1 MLTGLVKIRVCRG
14 YDRVISG
21 GFTVSLSRLLC
32 KTILL
37 RCYAIYQRVSG
48 NRPGLRRADAGTRRA
63 ALLGE
68 AGVFLTGLST
78 IQEHYLIRRNRP
90 EFHILMVSHDEGAPC
105 SPMAGSSP
113 SRREPWSFSRP
124 PCRGLRLVGEAWH
137 TSWILLDDVP
147 RWQHLHRLGHRIWQG
162 RRGSSSPPAQPD
174 AGEGIRS
181 PLQPQLLSLLLALLE
196 RTPQG
201 RCAARRAAAAGAV
214 SAGGGTSGR
223 ALGVALLADQMACS
237 VPHLHRLCQQVFG
250 MGPMAWLTGL
260 RMNKA
265 RQLLLYT
272 NWPLAELAARVG
284 YSDGANFANRF
295 RRLTGQT
302 PGPFVDWVANLS
314 QGRCKPFEIVGSS
327 PPGSTGHTVKVQ
339 IHV

>member
-1 MLTGLVKIRVCRG
+1 MPFISECLEIAPACEERMLGREGL
-14 YDRVISG
+14 
-21 GFTVSLSRLLC
+21 
-32 KTILL
+32 
-37 RCYAIYQRVSG
+37 
-48 NRPGLRRADAGTRRA
+48 P
-63 ALLGE
+63 LLGE

-78 IQEHYLIRRNRP
+78 IREHYLIRRNRP
-90 EFHILMVSHDEGAPC
+90 EFHILMVSHDEGGALLTDGGEQPI
-105 SPMAGSSP
+105 PAGALVFLP
-113 SRREPWSFSRP
+113 AAVPG
-124 PCRGLRLVGEAWH
+124 GLRLVGEAWH

-162 RRGSSSPPAQPD
+162 EEGEQLYHLLSLMQ
-174 AGEGIRS
+174 GEGIRS

-196 RTPQG
+196 RTLQG
-201 RCAARRAAAAGAV
+201 GVRGTPELRLQALFRRVEARLDE
-214 SAGGGTSGR
+214 SWS
-223 ALGVALLADQMACS
+223 VALLADQMACS

-302 PGPFVDWVANLS
+302 PGAFRRL
-314 QGRCKPFEIVGSS
+314 GRKPFARE
-327 PPGSTGHTVKVQ
+327 VQ
-339 IHV
+339 TL

>member
-1 MLTGLVKIRVCRG
+1 MPFISECLEIAPACEERMLGREGL
-14 YDRVISG
+14 
-21 GFTVSLSRLLC
+21 
-32 KTILL
+32 
-37 RCYAIYQRVSG
+37 
-48 NRPGLRRADAGTRRA
+48 P
-63 ALLGE
+63 LLGE

-78 IQEHYLIRRNRP
+78 IREHYLIRRNRP
-90 EFHILMVSHDEGAPC
+90 EFHILMVSHDEAGALLTDGGEQPI
-105 SPMAGSSP
+105 PAGALVFLP
-113 SRREPWSFSRP
+113 AAVPG
-124 PCRGLRLVGEAWH
+124 GLRLVGEAWH

-162 RRGSSSPPAQPD
+162 EEGEQLYHLLSLMQ
-174 AGEGIRS
+174 GEGIRS

-196 RTPQG
+196 RTLQG
-201 RCAARRAAAAGAV
+201 EVRGTPELRLQALFRRVEARLDEPW
-214 SAGGGTSGR
+214 S
-223 ALGVALLADQMACS
+223 VALLADQMACS

-302 PGPFVDWVANLS
+302 PGAFRRL
-314 QGRCKPFEIVGSS
+314 GRKPFARE
-327 PPGSTGHTVKVQ
+327 VQ
-339 IHV
+339 TL

>member
-1 MLTGLVKIRVCRG
+1 MPFISECLEIAPACEERMLGREGL
-14 YDRVISG
+14 
-21 GFTVSLSRLLC
+21 
-32 KTILL
+32 
-37 RCYAIYQRVSG
+37 
-48 NRPGLRRADAGTRRA
+48 P
-63 ALLGE
+63 LLGE

-78 IQEHYLIRRNRP
+78 IREHYLIRRNRP
-90 EFHILMVSHDEGAPC
+90 EFHILMVSHDEGGALLTDGGEQPI
-105 SPMAGSSP
+105 PAGALVFLP
-113 SRREPWSFSRP
+113 AAVPG
-124 PCRGLRLVGEAWH
+124 GLRLVGEAWH

-162 RRGSSSPPAQPD
+162 EEGEQLYHLLSLMQ
-174 AGEGIRS
+174 GEGIRS

-196 RTPQG
+196 RTLQG
-201 RCAARRAAAAGAV
+201 EVRGTPELRLQALFRRVEARLDEPW
-214 SAGGGTSGR
+214 S
-223 ALGVALLADQMACS
+223 VALLADQMACS
-237 VPHLHRLCQQVFG
+237 VPHLHRLCQHVFV

-302 PGPFVDWVANLS
+302 PGAFRRL
-314 QGRCKPFEIVGSS
+314 GRKPFARE
-327 PPGSTGHTVKVQ
+327 VQ
-339 IHV
+339 TL

>member
-1 MLTGLVKIRVCRG
+1 MPFISECLEIAPACEERMLGREGL
-14 YDRVISG
+14 
-21 GFTVSLSRLLC
+21 
-32 KTILL
+32 
-37 RCYAIYQRVSG
+37 
-48 NRPGLRRADAGTRRA
+48 P
-63 ALLGE
+63 LLGE
-68 AGVFLTGLST
+68 VGVFLTGLST
-78 IQEHYLIRRNRP
+78 IREHYLIRRNRP
-90 EFHILMVSHDEGAPC
+90 EFHILMVSHDEGGALLTDGGEQPI
-105 SPMAGSSP
+105 PAGALVFLP
-113 SRREPWSFSRP
+113 AAVPG
-124 PCRGLRLVGEAWH
+124 GLRLVGEAWH

-162 RRGSSSPPAQPD
+162 EEGEQLYHLLSLMQ
-174 AGEGIRS
+174 GEGIRS

-196 RTPQG
+196 RTLQG
-201 RCAARRAAAAGAV
+201 EVRGTPELRLQALFRRVEARLDEPW
-214 SAGGGTSGR
+214 S
-223 ALGVALLADQMACS
+223 VAQLADQMACS

-302 PGPFVDWVANLS
+302 PGAFRRL
-314 QGRCKPFEIVGSS
+314 GRKPFARE
-327 PPGSTGHTVKVQ
+327 VQ
-339 IHV
+339 TL

>member
-1 MLTGLVKIRVCRG
+1 MPFISECLEIAPACEERMLGREGL
-14 YDRVISG
+14 
-21 GFTVSLSRLLC
+21 
-32 KTILL
+32 
-37 RCYAIYQRVSG
+37 
-48 NRPGLRRADAGTRRA
+48 P
-63 ALLGE
+63 LLGE

-78 IQEHYLIRRNRP
+78 IREHYLIRRNRP
-90 EFHILMVSHDEGAPC
+90 EFHILMVSHDEGGALLTDGGEQPI
-105 SPMAGSSP
+105 PARALVFLPAAVPG
-113 SRREPWSFSRP
+113 
-124 PCRGLRLVGEAWH
+124 GLRLVGEAWH

-162 RRGSSSPPAQPD
+162 EEGEQLYHLLSLMQ
-174 AGEGIRS
+174 GEGIRS

-196 RTPQG
+196 RTLQG
-201 RCAARRAAAAGAV
+201 EVRGTPELRLQALFRRVEAR
-214 SAGGGTSGR
+214 
-223 ALGVALLADQMACS
+223 LDEPWCVALLADQMACS

-302 PGPFVDWVANLS
+302 PGAFRRL
-314 QGRCKPFEIVGSS
+314 GRKPFARE
-327 PPGSTGHTVKVQ
+327 VQ
-339 IHV
+339 TL

>member
-14 YDRVISG
+14 YDRGDIG
-21 GFTVSLSRLLC
+21 RLHCEPLSAFLC

-78 IQEHYLIRRNRP
+78 IREHYLIRRNRP

-105 SPMAGSSP
+105 SPMAGAAHPGGS
-113 SRREPWSFSRP
+113 
-124 PCRGLRLVGEAWH
+124 LVFLPAAVPGPQAGGEAWH

-162 RRGSSSPPAQPD
+162 RRGAALPPAQPD
-174 AGEGIRS
+174 AGGIRS

-196 RTPQG
+196 RTLQG
-201 RCAARRAAAAGAV
+201 RCAARRSCGYRRCFGGWRHVWTSPGAWPCWPTRWP
-214 SAGGGTSGR
+214 AR
-223 ALGVALLADQMACS
+223 C
-237 VPHLHRLCQQVFG
+237 PHLHRLCQQVFG

-272 NWPLAELAARVG
+272 NWPLAELAAG
-284 YSDGANFANRF
+284 SDTATAPTLPTVFA
-295 RRLTGQT
+295 
-302 PGPFVDWVANLS
+302 A
-314 QGRCKPFEIVGSS
+314 
-327 PPGSTGHTVKVQ
+327 
-339 IHV
+339 

>member
-1 MLTGLVKIRVCRG
+1 MLGREGL
-14 YDRVISG
+14 
-21 GFTVSLSRLLC
+21 
-32 KTILL
+32 
-37 RCYAIYQRVSG
+37 
-48 NRPGLRRADAGTRRA
+48 P
-63 ALLGE
+63 LLGE

-78 IQEHYLIRRNRP
+78 IREHYLIRRNRP
-90 EFHILMVSHDEGAPC
+90 EFHILMVSHDEGGALLTDGGEQPI
-105 SPMAGSSP
+105 PAGALVFLP
-113 SRREPWSFSRP
+113 AAVPG
-124 PCRGLRLVGEAWH
+124 GLRLVGEAWH

-162 RRGSSSPPAQPD
+162 EEGEQLYHLLSLMQ
-174 AGEGIRS
+174 GEGIRS

-196 RTPQG
+196 RTLQG
-201 RCAARRAAAAGAV
+201 EVRGTPELRLQALFRRVEARLDEPW
-214 SAGGGTSGR
+214 S
-223 ALGVALLADQMACS
+223 VALLADQMACS

-302 PGPFVDWVANLS
+302 PGAFRRL
-314 QGRCKPFEIVGSS
+314 GRKPFARE
-327 PPGSTGHTVKVQ
+327 VQ
-339 IHV
+339 TL

>member
-1 MLTGLVKIRVCRG
+1 MPFISECLEIAPACEERMLGREGL
-14 YDRVISG
+14 
-21 GFTVSLSRLLC
+21 
-32 KTILL
+32 
-37 RCYAIYQRVSG
+37 
-48 NRPGLRRADAGTRRA
+48 P
-63 ALLGE
+63 LLGE

-78 IQEHYLIRRNRP
+78 IREHYLIRRNRP
-90 EFHILMVSHDEGAPC
+90 EVHILMVSHDEGGALLTDGGEQPI
-105 SPMAGSSP
+105 PAGALVFLP
-113 SRREPWSFSRP
+113 AAVPG
-124 PCRGLRLVGEAWH
+124 GLRLVGEVWH

-162 RRGSSSPPAQPD
+162 EEGEQLYHLLSLMQ
-174 AGEGIRS
+174 GEGIRS

-196 RTPQG
+196 RTLQG
-201 RCAARRAAAAGAV
+201 EVRGTPELRLQALFRRVEARLDEPW
-214 SAGGGTSGR
+214 S
-223 ALGVALLADQMACS
+223 VALLADQMACS

-302 PGPFVDWVANLS
+302 PGAFRRL
-314 QGRCKPFEIVGSS
+314 GRKPFARE
-327 PPGSTGHTVKVQ
+327 VQ
-339 IHV
+339 TL

>member
-1 MLTGLVKIRVCRG
+1 MPFISECLEIAPACEERMLGREGL
-14 YDRVISG
+14 
-21 GFTVSLSRLLC
+21 
-32 KTILL
+32 
-37 RCYAIYQRVSG
+37 
-48 NRPGLRRADAGTRRA
+48 P
-63 ALLGE
+63 LLGE

-78 IQEHYLIRRNRP
+78 IREHYLIRRNQP
-90 EFHILMVSHDEGAPC
+90 EFHILMVSHDEGGALLTDGGEQPI
-105 SPMAGSSP
+105 PAGALVFLP
-113 SRREPWSFSRP
+113 AAVPG
-124 PCRGLRLVGEAWH
+124 GLRLVGEAWH

-162 RRGSSSPPAQPD
+162 EEGEQLYHLLSLMQ
-174 AGEGIRS
+174 GEGIRS

-196 RTPQG
+196 RTLQG
-201 RCAARRAAAAGAV
+201 EVRGTPELRLQALFRRVEARLDEPW
-214 SAGGGTSGR
+214 S
-223 ALGVALLADQMACS
+223 VALLADQMACS

-302 PGPFVDWVANLS
+302 PGAFRRL
-314 QGRCKPFEIVGSS
+314 GRKPFARE
-327 PPGSTGHTVKVQ
+327 VQ
-339 IHV
+339 TL